1 VGHGKL
7 RPAVLDSGP
16 LIHLAE
22 IGCLRLLRIFESLCI
37 PQAVWLETFG
47 QNRISQN
54 DLGAE
59 LNIQHY
65 SVPRSELV
73 NFIAKGNLTELH
85 GGEQECL
92 FLCQQREI
100 SVLLTDD
107 MAVRDAA
114 RRLKLVPVGSLGIVV
129 AAYEHELISRQH
141 AERCIADLYDVSS
154 LFVTRDLVDL
164 AIENLRLHP
173 KH

>member
-1 VGHGKL
+1 VGHGEL

-16 LIHLAE
+16 LVHLAE

-92 FLCQQREI
+92 FLPVSC
-100 SVLLTDD
+100 VLSPDF
-107 MAVRDAA
+107 
-114 RRLKLVPVGSLGIVV
+114 RLFPCTLNLELSALSFFLSFLLCPVACLLPPVN
-129 AAYEHELISRQH
+129 
-141 AERCIADLYDVSS
+141 D
-154 LFVTRDLVDL
+154 
-164 AIENLRLHP
+164 
-173 KH
+173 